1 MANWRDIFAGIFRLP
16 VAGARIGRGNLPKD
30 YYLIG
35 TPQHHAGRGLDWL
48 RQRPR
53 KKALVFSVDLEQIR
67 SSAVALMRGPVIHVA
82 GTRDLPLVP
91 ISEVPMATLARP
103 AILLLLAVALSCAT
117 ARAARADTSIV
128 FNNASHG
135 YVTTQYQSEG
145 VVFAVGPGGAGFQPY
160 QIQTPT
166 LGPVLSI
173 TTLSGDFPSTELWGQ
188 FPKTPSQNLSF
199 AVGDYG
205 STSHALELD
214 AVDASG
220 NVVVTAQVTTQ
231 GGAAPVTLSV
241 HSVAANITFFHLFV
255 PPSAYTD
262 PFARN
267 FVASMTFDSPTT
279 APDFALIVGVLP
291 QSTIVLSPGDAYPV
305 QLTLERL
312 SGSSGP
318 IAIAVD
324 GLPPGVT
331 AALSPPSPESGAS
344 GSGIA
349 MQLGAPPGTAAGSG
363 VMTIVATPS
372 SASAGIVPHSYDVP
386 INVLGI
392 DTPQVQGIEV
402 TQGIQCAGFN
412 AQADPPCQ
420 TALGVSARSG
430 YGTTA
435 TYNGVPLAPNIL
447 TVARV
452 FADVKGAPAGGI
464 AGFSALLHGFDG
476 SGREFTGSPLLPVF
490 SPAVL
495 IDSQSPSVVAPEQL
509 STSAAFE
516 FVLPWSWTQSGPI
529 SLKAELLA
537 PVPSFSQA
545 PAATWCSDPTTCVP
559 LNALTLANVNFV
571 QFAEPGEGLILP
583 LSVTWGFTPPNPL
596 PPPVPAVLANAAK
609 LTPDAIFS
617 FPNYIASL
625 DISWI
630 ANQCPG
636 VFGNACSSRS
646 SRSSHVLDKL
656 NHWYKQQSSLP
667 TPNWLQFYSLVLGV
681 EAGSLPNG
689 ENDLG
694 MESSSENSTI
704 AIAVVDST
712 RPLTSVAHEIGHAL
726 GRVHA
731 SPCQT
736 PTSGPVG
743 TYETWPPDQQGFI
756 QGIGLDVGT
765 PPPFTINA
773 PGLGSEPKQWFDFM
787 GYCANPNDTDLWI
800 SVKGWNEVISHLGQ
814 LNGIAS
820 ASSAMA
826 SAPSGCPS
834 PALWVTASLAE
845 DGDVDLLSVGT
856 YSYAAQPDGSASPY
870 TLVVRDG
877 SGNVIGT
884 TSMMEAMFHIDH
896 EAAMGVRLEA
906 AMAAADAAS
915 IEIVRDGRVLA
926 ARSRSTVP
934 LTLRVTRVVANKD
947 DGGVNVAWTMTT
959 RDGPGI
965 SVDVDYSADGG
976 TTWQTVF
983 SGYDRTGVTLPG
995 SVLAASA
1002 SGRVRVRANDGFS
1015 DASAVSETFAESGAP
1030 PYAVITQPRP
1040 DASIQSDVSL
1050 PISGFAFDDRHIPL
1064 TGASLQWFAVSPGAA
1079 PSLLGSGGRM
1089 TVADLRPGVE
1099 ALELVATDR
1108 AGRQGTARIP
1118 VTVTSGLRFLELGVP
1133 TTLPADVN
1141 ILSFRVRAS
1150 QPGVLTVRTPD
1161 QDASA
1166 ARIFPVDRTTRI
1178 VSVPVAA
1185 GAAPI
1190 QLRLTLVADG
1200 TEVERPITILRLP

>member
-16 VAGARIGRGNLPKD
+16 VAGARVLVGNLPKD

-82 GTRDLPLVP
+82 GTRDSPLVP

-545 PAATWCSDPTTCVP
+545 PAATWCSDPDDLCS
-559 LNALTLANVNFV
+559 AKCAD
-571 QFAEPGEGLILP
+571 PGECQ
-583 LSVTWGFTPPNPL
+583 FC
-596 PPPVPAVLANAAK
+596 AVRRARRGPDLA
-609 LTPDAIFS
+609 
-617 FPNYIASL
+617 
-625 DISWI
+625 
-630 ANQCPG
+630 
-636 VFGNACSSRS
+636 
-646 SRSSHVLDKL
+646 
-656 NHWYKQQSSLP
+656 
-667 TPNWLQFYSLVLGV
+667 
-681 EAGSLPNG
+681 
-689 ENDLG
+689 
-694 MESSSENSTI
+694 
-704 AIAVVDST
+704 
-712 RPLTSVAHEIGHAL
+712 AL
-726 GRVHA
+726 R
-731 SPCQT
+731 
-736 PTSGPVG
+736 
-743 TYETWPPDQQGFI
+743 
-756 QGIGLDVGT
+756 
-765 PPPFTINA
+765 
-773 PGLGSEPKQWFDFM
+773 
-787 GYCANPNDTDLWI
+787 
-800 SVKGWNEVISHLGQ
+800 HLGFH
-814 LNGIAS
+814 
-820 ASSAMA
+820 
-826 SAPSGCPS
+826 
-834 PALWVTASLAE
+834 
-845 DGDVDLLSVGT
+845 
-856 YSYAAQPDGSASPY
+856 AAQP
-870 TLVVRDG
+870 
-877 SGNVIGT
+877 
-884 TSMMEAMFHIDH
+884 
-896 EAAMGVRLEA
+896 
-906 AMAAADAAS
+906 
-915 IEIVRDGRVLA
+915 
-926 ARSRSTVP
+926 
-934 LTLRVTRVVANKD
+934 VAP
-947 DGGVNVAWTMTT
+947 A
-959 RDGPGI
+959 
-965 SVDVDYSADGG
+965 
-976 TTWQTVF
+976 
-983 SGYDRTGVTLPG
+983 
-995 SVLAASA
+995 
-1002 SGRVRVRANDGFS
+1002 
-1015 DASAVSETFAESGAP
+1015 
-1030 PYAVITQPRP
+1030 
-1040 DASIQSDVSL
+1040 
-1050 PISGFAFDDRHIPL
+1050 
-1064 TGASLQWFAVSPGAA
+1064 
-1079 PSLLGSGGRM
+1079 GSGGAGECGQ
-1089 TVADLRPGVE
+1089 ADSRRHFL
-1099 ALELVATDR
+1099 LSELYRLARYIVDR
-1108 AGRQGTARIP
+1108 EP
-1118 VTVTSGLRFLELGVP
+1118 VP
-1133 TTLPADVN
+1133 W
-1141 ILSFRVRAS
+1141 RVRQCLQLPQ
-1150 QPGVLTVRTPD
+1150 QPLLPCPRQAEPLVQATEQPSHPQLAPVLFVG
-1161 QDASA
+1161 
-1166 ARIFPVDRTTRI
+1166 
-1178 VSVPVAA
+1178 A
-1185 GAAPI
+1185 GGRSGKSSERRERSRHGE
-1190 QLRLTLVADG
+1190 QLGEQHDCHR
-1200 TEVERPITILRLP
+1200 RR